1 MGNCPNACC
10 LRNVKIEK
18 DLKVDITKALQTVP
32 NNNIYLTQPNY
43 SNIIYL
49 QTRIKRFLNN
59 KNYQTINSQ
68 NNNPK
73 SIANTTYK
81 NVVSDSTNKIPLQ
94 KEVTAHFNKNFRQQT
109 TEKDENE
116 ETNNNNYNKIDL
128 LEEKQLPKIFLIKL
142 TNIFQEDI
150 FSKSNQ
156 KADNNSKNLDPRSGP
171 FDNKRRKFPEIQ
183 KGEFSYEGEWKNGKR
198 DGIGLLT
205 KKDVASFM
213 GEFVEDKINGFGKFV
228 VEKECYYIG
237 YWKDSK
243 VNGYGIYNNK
253 GIKLYKGIW
262 KNDEQNG
269 FGIEKLPKIEYTGE
283 FLNGNKEGYGIMN
296 IKNAIYEG
304 QISNGNINGI
314 GTFTFEDKRKYQG
327 EFVNNKIEGYGVFTW
342 PDGKFFVGSF
352 KNDFIEGFG
361 VFYASK
367 KIYIGVWE
375 RLTLN
380 GEVIV
385 IEGDKRKKQI
395 WEQGKCYK
403 NLPSNHK
410 IFFEKYVDNIIK
422 EKNFFSK

>member
-1 MGNCPNACC
+1 MGSCPNACC
-10 LRNVKIEK
+10 LRNVNIEK
-18 DLKVDITKALQTVP
+18 DLKVDIIKTIKSTS
-32 NNNIYLTQPNY
+32 NNTIYSTQPNY
-43 SNIIYL
+43 SNIIFL

-59 KNYQTINSQ
+59 RNYQMNNTQ

-73 SIANTTYK
+73 AITNASY
-81 NVVSDSTNKIPLQ
+81 NKIISNSINTVSLQ
-94 KEVTAHFNKNFRQQT
+94 KEATAQFNRNFGQQT

-116 ETNNNNYNKIDL
+116 DNNNNNYKMDL
-128 LEEKQLPKIFLIKL
+128 VEEKKLPKIFLLKL
-142 TNIFQEDI
+142 TNLFLEDI
-150 FSKSNQ
+150 FSRTNQ
-156 KADNNSKNLDPRSGP
+156 KIDKNSKNIDPRNGP
-171 FDNKRRKFPEIQ
+171 FDNKRRSYPKIE

-205 KKDVASFM
+205 KKDIATFM
-213 GEFVEDKINGFGKFV
+213 GEFVEDKVNGFGKFI
-228 VEKECYYIG
+228 VENECDYIG

-253 GIKLYKGIW
+253 GIRSYKGNW

-283 FLNGNKEGYGIMN
+283 FVNGNKEGYGIMN
-296 IKNAIYEG
+296 IKNAKYEG

-314 GTFTFEDKRKYQG
+314 GTFTFDDKRKYQG

-361 VFYASK
+361 VFYTSK
-367 KIYIGVWE
+367 KVYIGVWQH
-375 RLTLN
+375 LSLD

-385 IEGDKRKKQI
+385 IEGDKRKKQL
-395 WEQGKCYK
+395 WEQGKFYK
-403 NLPSNHK
+403 NLPPNHK
-410 IFFEKYVDNIIK
+410 IYFEKYVDDIIQ
-422 EKNFFSK
+422 EKSFFSE